1 MADHAQGT
9 ATGFSPKK
17 RERVRPEI
25 NVTPLVDVVLVL
37 LIIFMVVTPE
47 LEKGGRVTLPN
58 VAHPDPQSNKQED
71 GITVTVSVDG
81 NIYLDGTET
90 PRHELLAL
98 LKGKHQETPDKR
110 LYLKGDDNRPYGEMR
125 DLFADLQKVGFT
137 GVRLLVSASAPAA
150 GAK

>member
-1 MADHAQGT
+1 LADQAQGA

-58 VAHPDPQSNKQED
+58 VANPDPQSNKQEE
-71 GITVTVSVDG
+71 GITVTVSQDG
-81 NIYLDGTET
+81 KIYLDGEET
-90 PRHELLAL
+90 PRASLLTELQS
-98 LKGKHQETPDKR
+98 KHKETPDKR

-125 DLFADLQKVGFT
+125 DLFRDLQKVGFT
-137 GVRLLVSASAPAA
+137 GVRLLVSAAVTKSE
-150 GAK
+150 AK